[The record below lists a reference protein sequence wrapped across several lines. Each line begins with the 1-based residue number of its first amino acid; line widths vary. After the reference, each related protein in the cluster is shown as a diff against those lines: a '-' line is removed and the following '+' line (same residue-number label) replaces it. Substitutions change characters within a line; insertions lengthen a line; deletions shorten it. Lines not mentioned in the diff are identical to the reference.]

1 MGRESKIRKLRKEGV
16 LEPVKI
22 DKKKVSSV
30 KKLFIWIVSVFLIVV
45 VVFGLWAYSAKDIEA
60 SVNGAKVTTS
70 EVDYYL
76 RSILQSMQSQ
86 GMDPTAKEQQATINR
101 YRSDIINMLIEQRL
115 FELYAKENKITL
127 TDEEI
132 QKKVDEELEKLKSQY
147 SSEEEFNTIIA
158 QSELKTIER
167 LKEEIAKS
175 AKIELLEEKV
185 LKPIYDEINV
195 TEEEAKI
202 FFNAPS
208 QISAQRILIKV
219 DFENAKPEDIS
230 KKEEEI
236 KSLKDRIYKNEI
248 SFDKAV
254 EQYSEDEASKPNQGN
269 ITLYENA
276 FPDEPEL
283 FEEAKKLKVGEISN
297 IIKTKHGYNL
307 LKVNTINYNKERY
320 DIPESA
326 QIKSIIIAVDPN
338 ATQEEWNTKKT
349 KADGLV
355 ANMRAGKESFE
366 TIAELYSSNPELA
379 KNPQTVYSGQLEAT
393 LNETIFN
400 KLKVG
405 EISDPVQTQQGYQ
418 IIQLVS
424 KEPPQKAVFEK
435 VKDKVITD
443 LTNQKKMEAR
453 KNWLEEQKKKRKIKY
468 SNPWVNMT
476 SFFKNTFGGPFE
488 DLVNWFK
495 QYTVE
500 PKQET
505 TDYTQEGDFTIPIEQ
520 QGEEGLTIPFEQNP
534 PQEEEFPITP

>member
-1 MGRESKIRKLRKEGV
+1 MGRESKIKKLRKEGV

-22 DKKKVSSV
+22 DKKRASSV
-30 KKLFIWIVSVFLIVV
+30 KKLFIWIVSALLIVV
-45 VVFGLWAYSAKDIEA
+45 VVFGMWAYSAKDIEA
-60 SVNGAKVTTS
+60 SVNGVKITTS
-70 EVDYYL
+70 EIDYYL
-76 RSILQSMQSQ
+76 RPVLQNMQSQ
-86 GMDPTAKEQQATINR
+86 GMDPNAKEQQATVNK

-132 QKKVDEELEKLKSQY
+132 QKKVDEELAKLKAQY
-147 SSEEEFNTIIA
+147 PNEEEFNKIIA
-158 QSELKTIER
+158 QSELKTVDK

-185 LKPIYDEINV
+185 LKPIYDKIKV
-195 TEEEAKI
+195 TEEDART
-202 FFNAPS
+202 FFNSPA

-219 DFENAKPEDIS
+219 DFENAKPEDIK
-230 KKEEEI
+230 KKEDEI
-236 KSLKDRIYKNEI
+236 KALKDRIYKNEI

-269 ITLYENA
+269 ITLYEDA
-276 FPDEPEL
+276 FPDETEL

-297 IIKTKHGYNL
+297 IIKTKHGYSL

-326 QIKSIIIAVDPN
+326 QIKSIIIAVDSN
-338 ATQEEWNTKKT
+338 ATQEEWDSKKT

-355 ANMRAGKESFE
+355 GNMRAGKEKFE

-393 LNETIFN
+393 LNDTIFN
-400 KLKVG
+400 KLKIG
-405 EISDPVQTQQGYQ
+405 EISDPIQTQQGYQ
-418 IIQLVS
+418 IVQLIS

-453 KNWLEEQKKKRKIKY
+453 KNWLEEQKKKRKIRY

-476 SFFKNTFGGPFE
+476 SFFKNTFSGPFE

-505 TDYTQEGDFTIPIEQ
+505 TDNTQQGGVTIPVDQ
-520 QGEEGLTIPFEQNP
+520 LPTQGEGEFPTIPQGSGNP
-534 PQEEEFPITP
+534 

>member
-1 MGRESKIRKLRKEGV
+1 MGRESKIKKLRKEGV

-22 DKKKVSSV
+22 DKKRASSV
-30 KKLFIWIVSVFLIVV
+30 KKLFIWIVSVLLIVV
-45 VVFGLWAYSAKDIEA
+45 VVFGMWAYSAKDIEA
-60 SVNGAKVTTS
+60 SVNGVKITTS
-70 EVDYYL
+70 EIDYYL
-76 RSILQSMQSQ
+76 RPILQNMRSQ
-86 GMDPTAKEQQATINR
+86 GMDPNAKEQQATVNK

-132 QKKVDEELEKLKSQY
+132 QKKVDEELAKLKAQY
-147 SSEEEFNTIIA
+147 PNEEEFNKIIA
-158 QSELKTIER
+158 QSELKTVDK

-185 LKPIYDEINV
+185 LKPIYDKIKV
-195 TEEEAKI
+195 TEEDART
-202 FFNAPS
+202 FFNSPA

-219 DFENAKPEDIS
+219 DFENAKPEDIK
-230 KKEEEI
+230 KKEDEI
-236 KSLKDRIYKNEI
+236 KALKDRIYKNEI

-269 ITLYENA
+269 ITLYEDA

-283 FEEAKKLKVGEISN
+283 FEEAKKLKVSEISN
-297 IIKTKHGYNL
+297 IIKTKHGYSL

-326 QIKSIIIAVDPN
+326 QIKSIIIAVDSN
-338 ATQEEWNTKKT
+338 ATQEEWDSKKT

-355 ANMRAGKESFE
+355 GNMRAGKEKFD
-366 TIAELYSSNPELA
+366 TIAELYSANPELA

-393 LNETIFN
+393 LNDTIFN
-400 KLKVG
+400 KLKIG
-405 EISDPVQTQQGYQ
+405 EISDPIQTQQGYQ
-418 IIQLVS
+418 IVQLIS

-453 KNWLEEQKKKRKIKY
+453 KNWLEEQKKKRKIRY

-476 SFFKNTFGGPFE
+476 SFFKNTFSGPFE

-505 TDYTQEGDFTIPIEQ
+505 TDNTQQGGVTIPVDQ
-520 QGEEGLTIPFEQNP
+520 LPTQGEGEIPTIPQGSGNP
-534 PQEEEFPITP
+534 